1 MKNYLLYFITIG
13 ITVLFGCSGTDNTVA
28 PIPNGRYGDPS
39 NAKISFWSTMEYTGG
54 SISIKINGVY
64 RGKFTKFVPTGS
76 NPPDC
81 DNPNSGTDLL
91 SIILPAGT
99 YSYYAETQDGQYYWQ
114 NEFSLTSGECLRYLL
129 H

>member
-1 MKNYLLYFITIG
+1 MKNYLCYLIALGFITI
-13 ITVLFGCSGTDNTVA
+13 IGCSGADNSVTPT
-28 PIPNGRYGDPS
+28 PIGRYGDPS

-54 SISIKINGVY
+54 SISISINGTY
-64 RGKFTKFVPTGS
+64 RGKFTKYVPAGGS
-76 NPPDC
+76 PPDC

-99 YSYYAETQDGQYYWQ
+99 YSYYAETQDGMYYWQ
-114 NEFSLTSGECLRYLL
+114 NEFTLTDGECLRYLL

>member
-1 MKNYLLYFITIG
+1 MKTYLLYLMAITI
-13 ITVLFGCSGTDNTVA
+13 TVFSGCSGSDNSVT
-28 PIPNGRYGDPS
+28 PTPTGRYGDQS

-64 RGKFTKFVPTGS
+64 RGKFTKYVPSGGS
-76 NPPDC
+76 APDC
-81 DNPNSGTDLL
+81 DDPDNGSDVL
-91 SIILPAGT
+91 SVILPAGT

-114 NEFSLTSGECLRYLL
+114 NEFTLTSGECLRYLL